1 MASNR
6 ETNMDTHTHTQ
17 IYQNTGLQPLPGWLN
32 KVSYTLAAGIAS
44 VAGQNVEGLISRMFR
59 LTLNPT
65 FHLVLWFHRLQAND
79 VGDFFPIW
87 GTCQGFQQLTV
98 LTAKKNV
105 LTLTDT
111 SAVALP
117 LTFTPGTAAGPSRRA
132 EEAEHRS
139 FDTVGTS
146 G

>member
-1 MASNR
+1 M
-6 ETNMDTHTHTQ
+6 
-17 IYQNTGLQPLPGWLN
+17 
-32 KVSYTLAAGIAS
+32 
-44 VAGQNVEGLISRMFR
+44 
-59 LTLNPT
+59 NPT

-79 VGDFFPIW
+79 ANDFFPIW

-132 EEAEHRS
+132 ATPAAKEAGSRAS
-139 FDTVGTS
+139 QL
-146 G
+146 